1 MSIVTGL
8 LLDVA
13 VASSMNATLRGAWP
27 GWEHRKPCFFFE
39 KASGERVGAETCWDC
54 ITDASHISVV
64 QELKAPSVL
73 APLDSVD
80 MASWLK
86 HLCTT
91 VLRGSKDS
99 EGTQPK
105 DWING

>member
-1 MSIVTGL
+1 MRPCEVPGQAGSIENLV
-8 LLDVA
+8 
-13 VASSMNATLRGAWP
+13 
-27 GWEHRKPCFFFE
+27 FFFE

-64 QELKAPSVL
+64 QELKAVSVL

-105 DWING
+105 DWINGLTKKR